1 MGYLDDLGTLLN
13 VEKNTYREAT
23 MIQKFAV
30 VLAAGQ
36 GTRMKSKLY
45 KVLHPVCGKPMVQH
59 IVDRLKLLEINQIV
73 VVVGHGAEQVK
84 QQLGQSVQY
93 AFQGQQLGTAHAVMM
108 STDLLKEKQG
118 ITVVVTGD
126 TPLIKEETLKRL
138 MEQHIETGAAAT
150 ILTTVLDD
158 PTGYGR
164 VLRLQD
170 GSVQRIVEH
179 KDASEEER
187 RVQEINTGIFCFDN
201 QKLFSALSQ
210 VNNNNVQGEYYLPD
224 VIEILKEQDEIISAY
239 LTPDAEDGMGV
250 NDRVQLSQA
259 EQILRKRINEQHM
272 RAGVSIIDPNSTY
285 IEAEVIIGADTV
297 LQPGT
302 FLRGKTIIG
311 EDCIIGPQA
320 DLTDTTVENG
330 VSIKYAVLSES
341 QIRKEASIGPF
352 AYIRPGSEVGE
363 KAKVGD
369 FVELK
374 NTRLGNGSKVSHLS
388 YLGDAQIGDDVNV
401 GCGTITVN
409 YDGVHKHKTIIG
421 DHSFIGCN
429 ANLVAPVTVGEG
441 SYVAAGSTVT
451 KDVPDGALA
460 IAREKQVNK
469 EGYAKKILRKEK

>member
-1 MGYLDDLGTLLN
+1 
-13 VEKNTYREAT
+13 

-59 IVDRLKLLEINQIV
+59 IVDRLKALEIDEIV
-73 VVVGHGAEQVK
+73 VVVGHGAGQVK
-84 QQLGQSVQY
+84 EQLGESVQY
-93 AFQGQQLGTAHAVMM
+93 AFQEKQLGTAHAVMM
-108 STDLLKEKQG
+108 STEMLQGKQG

-138 MEQHIETGAAAT
+138 MEQHIQSGASAT

-164 VLRLQD
+164 IIRQQD

-187 RVQEINTGIFCFDN
+187 HVQEINTGIFCFDN
-201 QKLFSALSQ
+201 QKLFTALGQ

-224 VIEILKEQDEIISAY
+224 VIEILKGQDEVISAY
-239 LTPDAEDGMGV
+239 LTADAEDGMGV

-272 RAGVSIIDPNSTY
+272 RGGVTIIDPNSTY
-285 IEAEVIIGADTV
+285 IEADVVIGADTV

-302 FLRGKTIIG
+302 FLRGKTVIG
-311 EDCIIGPQA
+311 EDCVIGPQA
-320 DLTDTTVENG
+320 DLKDITVENG
-330 VSIKYAVLSES
+330 VTIQYSVISQS
-341 QIRKEASIGPF
+341 QIRKEATIGPF
-352 AYIRPGSEVGE
+352 AYIRPNSEVGE

-429 ANLVAPVTVGEG
+429 SNLIAPVTVGE
-441 SYVAAGSTVT
+441 SAYVAAGSTVT

-460 IAREKQVNK
+460 IAREKQLNK
-469 EGYAKKILRKEK
+469 EGYAAKILRKEK